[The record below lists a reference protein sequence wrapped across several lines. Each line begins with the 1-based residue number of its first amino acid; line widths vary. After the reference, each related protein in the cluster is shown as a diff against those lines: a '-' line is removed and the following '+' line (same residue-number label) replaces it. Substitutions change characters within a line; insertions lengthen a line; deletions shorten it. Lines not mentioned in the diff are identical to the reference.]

1 MVNIKYRL
9 EFKSFTAPA
18 FEDAYNKAASLVET
32 DPGYE
37 LLHKYFDLFGYELY
51 YYTFIDLVG
60 KREPIQM
67 ILPANTDIEGYDSIV
82 YQAYFGKVENA
93 ERSTYQAMHKN
104 MITFL
109 EKAEKIN
116 DIQIVNLS
124 HEKLI
129 NDAITAYN
137 AIKQDPTIFGIDLE
151 DWNNL
156 VDKVFESK
164 TTLMQIKLSK
174 ASLEVQNL
182 QQEINN
188 LPTTFTIGLLDTLK
202 EISSKINN
210 LKADDKLILDLTN
223 YNNLVSSYNEY
234 IANVE
239 TEIMPTIKAIDNT
252 IVYVVL
258 STLASLS
265 AIAMVL
271 VSKKF
276 LFK

>member
-1 MVNIKYRL
+1 
-9 EFKSFTAPA
+9 
-18 FEDAYNKAASLVET
+18 
-32 DPGYE
+32 
-37 LLHKYFDLFGYELY
+37 
-51 YYTFIDLVG
+51 
-60 KREPIQM
+60 
-67 ILPANTDIEGYDSIV
+67 
-82 YQAYFGKVENA
+82 
-93 ERSTYQAMHKN
+93 
-104 MITFL
+104 
-109 EKAEKIN
+109 
-116 DIQIVNLS
+116 
-124 HEKLI
+124 
-129 NDAITAYN
+129 
-137 AIKQDPTIFGIDLE
+137 
-151 DWNNL
+151 
-156 VDKVFESK
+156 
-164 TTLMQIKLSK
+164 MQIKLSK